1 MENYLPS
8 FFSGKAPPAA
18 SRLVRTMMRAS
29 ELVLF
34 RGVGH
39 YLNLATPDAF
49 NIEIRRFLS
58 AQSVVGGQVT
68 ARALEDG
75 RGR

>member
-1 MENYLPS
+1 MDNYLPS

-34 RGVGH
+34 RGV
-39 YLNLATPDAF
+39 
-49 NIEIRRFLS
+49 
-58 AQSVVGGQVT
+58 VG
-68 ARALEDG
+68 
-75 RGR
+75 